1 MGGHEIVLGVT
12 GSVACYKA
20 ADVASRL
27 AQSGVDVNVVMTRS
41 ACEFVTPLTFQSVTR
56 RAVATDQFA
65 PIDDYDP
72 AHISLCDRASL
83 ILVAPATANIIGKIA
98 SGIADDLL
106 STLVMAFDGP
116 VLIAPA
122 MNVKMWNNRI
132 LRENVSKLKGLGFK
146 FIGPDS
152 GHLACGD
159 KGEGRLSEP
168 AGIVTAVLN
177 ELKNSGKPGRGGRG
191 KGKA

>member
-1 MGGHEIVLGVT
+1 MGGREIVLGVT

-20 ADVASRL
+20 AEVASRL

-41 ACEFVTPLTFQSVTR
+41 ACEFVAPLTFQGVTR

-83 ILVAPATANIIGKIA
+83 ILIAPATANIIGKIA

-106 STLVMAFDGP
+106 STLVVAFDGP

-122 MNVKMWNNRI
+122 MNVRMWNNRI
-132 LRENVSKLKGLGFK
+132 LKENVARLKGLGFQ
-146 FIGPDS
+146 FIGPAC

-159 KGEGRLSEP
+159 KGEGRLADP
-168 AGIVTAVLN
+168 AEIVAAVLD
-177 ELKNSGKPGRGGRG
+177 ELGKAKGPGCRGQG